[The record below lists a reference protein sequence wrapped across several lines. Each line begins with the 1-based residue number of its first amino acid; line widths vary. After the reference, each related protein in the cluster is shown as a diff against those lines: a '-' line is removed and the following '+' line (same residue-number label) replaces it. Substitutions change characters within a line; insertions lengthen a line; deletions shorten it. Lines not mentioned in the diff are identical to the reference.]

1 MSIKHSFKV
10 GDKIVPNVN
19 AIFFYGGKTNLGE
32 YLKSKY
38 GVDIN
43 GEFEV
48 YKESFNRFWI
58 KQGAIDCLSWSRS
71 NLWSLGMPIVDL
83 DEDDEGCI

>member
-1 MSIKHSFKV
+1 MYLKPIFKV

-19 AIFFYGGKTNLGE
+19 AIFFYDGKTNLGE

-48 YKESFNRFWI
+48 YQANSSRFWV

-71 NLWSLGMPIVDL
+71 DIWSLGMPIVDL
-83 DEDDEGCI
+83 DDDDEGCI